1 MTPPPN
7 HDHPCEGCYL
17 QEARDGRVCPS
28 ARHTHG
34 LADLV
39 AQRQAEVLRAA
50 ILADLGRTAGFV
62 ELVRLEAQ
70 QRRPK
75 LLTPSPRLLPA
86 APATSTPHTQQKE
99 AIHVVVSRP
108 IQ

>member
-17 QEARDGRVCPS
+17 QEARDGRVCPA
-28 ARHTHG
+28 ARNVYS

-39 AQRQAEVLRAA
+39 AQRQAEVLHAA
-50 ILADLGRTAGFV
+50 ILAELGRTAGFV

-75 LLTPSPRLLPA
+75 LPASSPRLLPA
-86 APATSTPHTQQKE
+86 APVTSTPHAQQKE
-99 AIHVVVSRP
+99 AIYVAVPRP
-108 IQ
+108 VQ